1 MSRRRLLAA
10 GLPAA
15 LSSVTAGAIAAAAL
29 TGTIP
34 GWRLSAA
41 DGTDGPPAASAS
53 ATPSTHATPG
63 NPSASAGGYATMG
76 TTGAGATPSASP
88 LPSAGRRA
96 HDITVS
102 GLPSFNG
109 GPAIVP
115 PTVSIPS
122 MAQPWPASS
131 QWTFTDNVPG
141 VALSGVQHFVGTSA
155 TGVVVLPPGT
165 GEPHLLCA
173 GNQNPLAAYA
183 LDDSNGQ
190 WSVMRYDGGTT
201 FDFYYRWVRGYYLQ
215 TASCS

>member
-1 MSRRRLLAA
+1 LASV
-10 GLPAA
+10 A
-15 LSSVTAGAIAAAAL
+15 LSTVTAGAVAAAAV

-41 DGTDGPPAASAS
+41 DGVTKASAASAG
-53 ATPSTHATPG
+53 ATPNTRSTAG
-63 NPSASAGGYATMG
+63 SASAGAGGFATMG
-76 TTGAGATPSASP
+76 NTGPGATPSASP
-88 LPSAGRRA
+88 LPSTGKRRA
-96 HDITVS
+96 SDITVS

-131 QWTFTDNVPG
+131 QWHFTDNVPG
-141 VALSGVQHFVGTSA
+141 VALGGVQHFVGTSA
-155 TGVVVLPPGT
+155 SGVVVLPTGA

-173 GNQNPLAAYA
+173 GNENPLAAYS
-183 LDDSNGQ
+183 LDDSHGQ
-190 WSVMRYDGGTT
+190 WSVTRYDGGTK

-215 TASCS
+215 TAKCS